1 MIDHGSKQ
9 GNLAKEE
16 EADSQAG
23 LSPGRGKK
31 RKKVMWSCRYAFEAA
46 SILFPRVAGDIS
58 SRFC

>member
-31 RKKVMWSCRYAFEAA
+31 RKKEMWSCRSFEAA
-46 SILFPRVAGDIS
+46 FILFPRGAADIS